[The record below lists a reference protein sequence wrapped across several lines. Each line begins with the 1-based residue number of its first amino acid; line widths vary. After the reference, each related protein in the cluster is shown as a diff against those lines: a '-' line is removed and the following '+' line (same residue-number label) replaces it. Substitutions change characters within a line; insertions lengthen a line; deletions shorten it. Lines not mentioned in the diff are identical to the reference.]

1 MPPRPDPPRRPT
13 GAPHDPYFT
22 EIDAVPL
29 LDAGQE
35 RELAYRIAGGDPE
48 ARDRLVRANLR
59 LVVAI
64 ARGYAGRGL
73 DLPDL
78 IAEGNIGLLRAA
90 EGYDPSMNT
99 RFGTY
104 AAFWVR
110 QSIKRAL
117 INTGKAIR
125 IPAYAAQLLGEWRR
139 AAAELQEELGR
150 APTRDEVAARMRL
163 PPRKLAI
170 IREAL
175 RVHGVAAQGEAGAD
189 TDSAL
194 STLMD
199 RTEQAPPVQAE
210 GAEELRRV
218 LELVGRLG
226 ERKGA
231 ILRLRFG
238 LDGGEPRTLAE
249 VGEAL
254 GLTRERV
261 RQLEKQALAELRAR
275 LGGDDE

>member
-1 MPPRPDPPRRPT
+1 MPPRPDLPRRPT
-13 GAPHDPYFT
+13 GPPHDPYFT

-29 LDAGQE
+29 LDAAQE
-35 RELAYRIAGGDPE
+35 RQLAYRIAGGDAE
-48 ARDRLVRANLR
+48 ARDHMIRANLR

-64 ARGYAGRGL
+64 ARGYVGRGL

-78 IAEGNIGLLRAA
+78 IAEGNIGLLRAV
-90 EGYDPSMNT
+90 EGFDPSMNT

-104 AAFWVR
+104 AGFWVR

-139 AAAELQEELGR
+139 AAAELQESLGR
-150 APTRDEVAARMRL
+150 PPTRDEVAARMRL

-175 RVHGVAAQGEAGAD
+175 RVHGVAAHGEAGAD
-189 TDSAL
+189 GDSAL
-194 STLMD
+194 ARLMD
-199 RTEQAPPVQAE
+199 TTTAAPAHQAE

-218 LELVGRLG
+218 LDLVGRLG
-226 ERKGA
+226 ARKGA

-238 LDGGEPRTLAE
+238 LDGNEPRTLAE
-249 VGEAL
+249 VGEQL

-261 RQLEKQALAELRAR
+261 RQLEKQALSELRTR
-275 LGGDDE
+275 LGKD

>member
-1 MPPRPDPPRRPT
+1 MPPRPDRPRRAANP
-13 GAPHDPYFT
+13 PHDPYFT

-35 RELAYRIAGGDPE
+35 RELAYRIAGGDAA
-48 ARDRLVRANLR
+48 AREYLVRANLR

-64 ARGYAGRGL
+64 ARGYVGRGL

-78 IAEGNIGLLRAA
+78 IAEGNFGLLRAA
-90 EGYDPSMNT
+90 EAFDPAMNT

-104 AAFWVR
+104 AAYWVR

-125 IPAYAAQLLGEWRR
+125 IPAYAAQLLNDWRR
-139 AAAELQEELGR
+139 AAAELQESLGR
-150 APTRDEVAARMRL
+150 APTRDEVAARLRL

-175 RVHGVAAQGEAGAD
+175 RVHGVSAQGEAGAEGV
-189 TDSAL
+189 SAL

-199 RTEQAPPVQAE
+199 QSAEAPSLRVE
-210 GAEELRRV
+210 GAEELQRV
-218 LELVGRLG
+218 LELVSHLG
-226 ERKGA
+226 DRKA
-231 ILRLRFG
+231 AVLRLRFG
-238 LDGGEPRTLAE
+238 LDGSEPRTLAE
-249 VGEAL
+249 VGEVL

-275 LGGDDE
+275 LGGPDV